1 MHREGP
7 SLQSRPLDEDPGLNF
22 RCACVVDGSSGSQ
35 LDGARAAGNPE
46 SVTEAAKAIEI
57 LEGTLD
63 HILYQN
69 DESGY
74 SVAVV
79 VVATERGDLR
89 ELQRVTIVGNLA
101 GLEVG
106 SSIRAHGKIEKH
118 PRFGDQF
125 RVIDFETVRPA
136 GAVALERYLAS
147 EIYGVG
153 PKTARAIAEHFGD
166 QLGEVLDNTPE
177 RMREVPGVGP
187 VAARL
192 IAAAWRDSSG
202 LRELTV
208 FLRGHNVAA
217 AHARRIHKFYGK
229 EALEVVRSDPYVLA
243 RTIHGIG
250 FRTADL
256 VAEKLG
262 IPRNSIQRARAA
274 ILYLLERMSDEGH
287 VYAPFAYLEG
297 QFSSGLEMEPELA
310 REAVKEL
317 ATTGEVVVEESR
329 DDDGEGAHTAVYL
342 TRLHEAEVNVATR
355 IGELS
360 AGRGMTKDAIEAA
373 VAAAIKSSPLELSTE
388 QKSALRCALASRVT
402 VITGGPGTGKTTLL
416 RSLLAALAHVGLK
429 PTLAAPTGRAARRL
443 QEASGRD
450 AKTIHRLLEYS
461 PESGGFVRGKEFPLR
476 TNYLIIDEASMMDL
490 ELASSV
496 FSALMPNSSILLV
509 GDKDQ
514 LPSVGAGSVLK
525 DVIASDF
532 VPVVQLREVYRQARQ
547 SLIVANAHRLNRGEF
562 PELANDADGD
572 FFFFERNAAEDVLAT
587 IKQLVQ
593 NRLVGKFG
601 LTDAREIQVLTPMN
615 RGPLGTHY
623 LNKEL
628 QNLLNPVGRELRSGD
643 RTFRE
648 GDRVIQLRNNYD
660 KAVFNGSI
668 GRVVAI
674 NSEKARVSVLFE
686 ETHADY
692 ELSELDELALAYA
705 ISVHKSQ
712 GSQYPAVV
720 MPIHS
725 THYLMLRRN
734 LLYTAI
740 TRAERVCVLVGTRS
754 ALQQAVRNQD
764 ERMRFSRLAA
774 RLHVD

>member
-1 MHREGP
+1 MAQAH
-7 SLQSRPLDEDPGLNF
+7 Q
-22 RCACVVDGSSGSQ
+22 A
-35 LDGARAAGNPE
+35 
-46 SVTEAAKAIEI
+46 TET

-63 HILYQN
+63 QVLFVN
-69 DESGY
+69 EKSGY

-79 VVATERGDLR
+79 VVPLEHGELR
-89 ELQRVTIVGNLA
+89 RVTVVGNLA

-106 SSIRAHGKIEKH
+106 STIRAQGGFEQH
-118 PRFGDQF
+118 PKFGDQF
-125 RVIDFETVRPA
+125 HVVDFETVRPA
-136 GAVALERYLAS
+136 GTVALERYLAS
-147 EIYGVG
+147 EIKGVG
-153 PKTARAIAEHFGD
+153 PAFARRIAEYFGD
-166 QLGEVLDNTPE
+166 SLGEVLDNAPE
-177 RMREVPGVGP
+177 RMREVSGIGAA
-187 VAARL
+187 VALR
-192 IAAAWRDSSG
+192 IATAWRDSSG

-208 FLRGHNVAA
+208 FLRGHGLAA
-217 AHARRIHKFYGK
+217 SHARRIHKFYGK
-229 EALEVVRSDPYVLA
+229 DALDVVRRDPYVLA

-250 FRTADL
+250 FRTADA

-274 ILYLLERMSDEGH
+274 VLYLLERMSDEGH
-287 VYAPFAYLEG
+287 VYSPFEYLEG
-297 QFSSGLEMEPELA
+297 QFRTALEMEPELA
-310 REAVKEL
+310 REAVSEL
-317 ATTGEVVVEESR
+317 ATGGEVVVEEA
-329 DDDGEGAHTAVYL
+329 DDHTGVYL
-342 TRLHEAEVNVATR
+342 ARLHEAEVNVARR
-355 IGELS
+355 IAELN
-360 AGRGMTKDAIEAA
+360 AGRAMNKELIQRALDAA
-373 VAAAIKSSPLELSTE
+373 VRSSELELSPE

-416 RSLLAALAHVGLK
+416 RSLLVALAEAGLK

-490 ELASSV
+490 ELASSLL
-496 FSALMPNSSILLV
+496 SALMPNCSLLLV
-509 GDKDQ
+509 GDRDQ
-514 LPSVGAGSVLK
+514 LPSVGPGSVLK

-532 VPVVQLREVYRQARQ
+532 VPVVQLQEVYRQARR

-562 PELANDADGD
+562 PDISNAPEGD

-593 NRLVGKFG
+593 QRLIGRFG
-601 LTDAREIQVLTPMN
+601 INDPREIQVLTPMN
-615 RGPLGTHY
+615 RGPLGTHI
-623 LNKEL
+623 LNREL
-628 QNLLNPVGRELRSGD
+628 QSLLNPSGRELRAGD
-643 RTFRE
+643 RVFRE

-660 KAVFNGSI
+660 KDVFNGSI
-668 GRVVAI
+668 GRILAI
-674 NSEKARVSVLFE
+674 DSDKARVSVAFE
-686 ETHADY
+686 DTRAEYD
-692 ELSELDELALAYA
+692 LSDLDELALAYA

-712 GSQYPAVV
+712 GSQYPAIV

-725 THYLMLRRN
+725 SHYLMLRRN

-764 ERMRFSRLAA
+764 ERLRFSRLAA
-774 RLHVD
+774 RLHVN

>member
-1 MHREGP
+1 MTQAH
-7 SLQSRPLDEDPGLNF
+7 Q
-22 RCACVVDGSSGSQ
+22 
-35 LDGARAAGNPE
+35 AAE
-46 SVTEAAKAIEI
+46 T

-63 HILYQN
+63 QVLFVN
-69 DESGY
+69 EKNGY

-79 VVATERGDLR
+79 VVAGEHGELR
-89 ELQRVTIVGNLA
+89 RVTVVGNLA

-106 SSIRAHGKIEKH
+106 STIRAQGGFEQHKTY
-118 PRFGDQF
+118 GDQF
-125 RVIDFETVRPA
+125 HVVDFETVRPA

-147 EIYGVG
+147 EIKGVG
-153 PKTARAIAEHFGD
+153 PALARRIAEHFGD
-166 QLGEVLDNTPE
+166 SLGEVLDNAPE
-177 RMREVPGVGP
+177 RMREVPGIG
-187 VAARL
+187 AAVTRA

-208 FLRGHNVAA
+208 FLRGHGLAA
-217 AHARRIHKFYGK
+217 SHARRIHKFYGK
-229 EALEVVRSDPYVLA
+229 DALDVVRRDPYVLA

-250 FRTADL
+250 FRTADA

-262 IPRNSIQRARAA
+262 IPRNSIQRASAA
-274 ILYLLERMSDEGH
+274 VLYILERMSDEGH
-287 VYAPFAYLEG
+287 VYSPFAYLEG
-297 QFSSGLEMEPELA
+297 QFRTALEMEPELA
-310 REAVKEL
+310 REAVNEL
-317 ATTGEVVVEESR
+317 AASGEVIVEEA
-329 DDDGEGAHTAVYL
+329 DDHTAVYL
-342 TRLHEAEVNVATR
+342 ARLHEAEVNVARR
-355 IGELS
+355 IAELN
-360 AGRGMTKDAIEAA
+360 AGRGMNKELIQRALDAA
-373 VAAAIKSSPLELSTE
+373 VRSSELELSPE

-416 RSLLAALAHVGLK
+416 RSLLAALAEVGLK

-490 ELASSV
+490 ELASSLL
-496 FSALMPNSSILLV
+496 SALMPNCSLLLV
-509 GDKDQ
+509 GDRDQ
-514 LPSVGAGSVLK
+514 LPSVGPGSVLK

-532 VPVVQLREVYRQARQ
+532 VPVVQLQEVYRQARR

-562 PELANDADGD
+562 PDISNAPEGD

-593 NRLVGKFG
+593 QRLIGRFG
-601 LTDAREIQVLTPMN
+601 INDPREIQVLTPMN
-615 RGPLGTHY
+615 RGPLGTHI
-623 LNKEL
+623 LNREL
-628 QNLLNPVGRELRSGD
+628 QSLLNPSGRELRAGD
-643 RTFRE
+643 RVFRE

-660 KAVFNGSI
+660 KDVFNGSI
-668 GRVVAI
+668 GRILAI
-674 NSEKARVSVLFE
+674 DSDKARVSVAFE
-686 ETHADY
+686 DIRAEYD
-692 ELSELDELALAYA
+692 LSDLDELALAYA

-712 GSQYPAVV
+712 GSQYPAIV

-725 THYLMLRRN
+725 SHYLMLRRN

-740 TRAERVCVLVGTRS
+740 TRAERVCVLVGTKS

-764 ERMRFSRLAA
+764 ERLRFSRLAV
-774 RLHVD
+774 RLHVA